1 LITLDETMLDMPIV
15 AIIRGVTPDEVLP
28 IAEALYQAGIRVV
41 EIPLNS
47 PDPLESLSR
56 MARAWKGRLFCGSG
70 TVLSV
75 EQAEAVA
82 AAGGEF
88 LVSPDCKP
96 AVIRRTV
103 ELGLEP
109 MPGFATS
116 TEMFQAVDA
125 GARYLKLFPAVT
137 YGPAH
142 VASIKPVVPKG
153 VTIMAVGGVGA
164 ADMANW
170 WAAGTR
176 GFGMGGEIYKPGHT
190 AEQVFEK
197 AEVVVAAMRQL
208 IPGELAA

>member
-1 LITLDETMLDMPIV
+1 MTLDEAMLKTPIV
-15 AIIRGVTPDEVLP
+15 AIIRGVTPDEVGP
-28 IAEALYQAGIRVV
+28 IADALHSAGVRLV

-56 MARAWKGRLFCGSG
+56 MVRDWKGRLFCGSG

-75 EQAEAVA
+75 GQAEAVA
-82 AAGGEF
+82 AAGGQF

-96 AVIRRTV
+96 EVIRRAV
-103 ELGLEP
+103 ELSLEP

-142 VASIKPVVPKG
+142 VSSLKPVVPKG

-164 ADMANW
+164 TDMADW

-176 GFGMGGEIYKPGHT
+176 GFGMGGEIYRPGHT

-197 AEVVVAAMRQL
+197 AKTVVAAMRKL
-208 IPGELAA
+208 VPGELVA